1 MHFEVGTYVYTVRLF
16 VSLISQFYL
25 TPPTSGRVLTVAEVQ
40 QLGILDYFSDLLED
54 KDITDWLTF
63 NVTLTSQVSSTLQNV
78 SPRRKSQLASTP
90 LTRSLSE
97 LSPAQQNE
105 LEYRLLS
112 WLTGSP
118 QIASEVDKEAVVGGE
133 ST

>member
-1 MHFEVGTYVYTVRLF
+1 M
-16 VSLISQFYL
+16 
-25 TPPTSGRVLTVAEVQ
+25 AEAQ
-40 QLGILDYFSDLLED
+40 QLGILDYFSDLLEE

-63 NVTLTSQVSSTLQNV
+63 NVTLSSQVSSTLQNV
-78 SPRRKSQLASTP
+78 SPRRKSLLASTP
-90 LTRSLSE
+90 LTRSTSE

-118 QIASEVDKEAVVGGE
+118 QSASEVDKEAVVVAGDHE

>member
-1 MHFEVGTYVYTVRLF
+1 M
-16 VSLISQFYL
+16 SLISQFYL

-78 SPRRKSQLASTP
+78 SPRRKSLLASTP

>member
-1 MHFEVGTYVYTVRLF
+1 M
-16 VSLISQFYL
+16 SLISQFYL

-63 NVTLTSQVSSTLQNV
+63 NVTLTSQVSSTLQNG
-78 SPRRKSQLASTP
+78 SPRGKSLLASTP
-90 LTRSLSE
+90 LTQSPSE

-112 WLTGSP
+112 WLIGSP
-118 QIASEVDKEAVVGGE
+118 QSVSEVDKEAIVGGE
-133 ST
+133 SI

>member
-1 MHFEVGTYVYTVRLF
+1 MHFVKLVRYTVRLF

-25 TPPTSGRVLTVAEVQ
+25 TPPTSGRVLTVAEAQ
-40 QLGILDYFSDLLED
+40 QLGILDYFSDLLEE

-63 NVTLTSQVSSTLQNV
+63 NVTLSSQVSSTLQNV
-78 SPRRKSQLASTP
+78 IPRRKSLLASTP
-90 LTRSLSE
+90 LTRSTSE

-118 QIASEVDKEAVVGGE
+118 QSTSEVDKEAVVGGE